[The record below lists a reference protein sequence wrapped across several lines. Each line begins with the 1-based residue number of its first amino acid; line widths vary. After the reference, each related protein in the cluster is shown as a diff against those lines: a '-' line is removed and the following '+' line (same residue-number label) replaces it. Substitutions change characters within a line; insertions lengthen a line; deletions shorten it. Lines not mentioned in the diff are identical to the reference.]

1 MGPGGGRG
9 ELPRRAGSATEPG
22 RPPALP
28 RAGAEAGASW
38 GPRERGLAA
47 PRAEEPWPAQTVLGS
62 PGSALPARRDLSR
75 SPSCSGSGHLTCPWS
90 SRGPR
95 GSSQSRSR
103 PRREPRL
110 LSSRRAVLRASR
122 AQRLF
127 GSGAPPALRPQV
139 GRVAKGGAT
148 PPAVRRLSSG
158 VYLLPWGEA
167 VGWNRG
173 AVNQQLGLPEF
184 QMMGKGAQS
193 HVLG

>member
-1 MGPGGGRG
+1 MVLQRT
-9 ELPRRAGSATEPG
+9 ERFFSEQVEAAARAP
-22 RPPALP
+22 
-28 RAGAEAGASW
+28 
-38 GPRERGLAA
+38 LA
-47 PRAEEPWPAQTVLGS
+47 VFS
-62 PGSALPARRDLSR
+62 PGSAEGLASSEAVRVRC
-75 SPSCSGSGHLTCPWS
+75 SPGPEASG
-90 SRGPR
+90 
-95 GSSQSRSR
+95 
-103 PRREPRL
+103 
-110 LSSRRAVLRASR
+110 
-122 AQRLF
+122 
-127 GSGAPPALRPQV
+127 